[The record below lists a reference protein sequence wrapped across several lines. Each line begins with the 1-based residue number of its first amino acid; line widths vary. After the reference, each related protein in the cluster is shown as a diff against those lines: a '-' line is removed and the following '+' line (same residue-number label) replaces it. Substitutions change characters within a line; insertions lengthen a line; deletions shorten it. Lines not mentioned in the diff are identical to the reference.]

1 MAALVGNDARLNET
15 MSTHA
20 VVPEA
25 RMVLQWQAAEF
36 LSREAKLLDDAMI
49 KEWHALF
56 TADCQY
62 WIPIDEN
69 APRGQSVSLVND
81 NAIALDERIYH
92 LLSTTFA
99 AQTPKSRT
107 LHFITNVVVEPGS
120 DDPLTVH
127 SNQLIMEL
135 RTGDYRQVGL
145 GLLRPLAAA
154 VDHVLVRD
162 GNDFK
167 IKSKVIRLIDR
178 EMPQGNLTFLL

>member
-1 MAALVGNDARLNET
+1 MRRPA
-15 MSTHA
+15 
-20 VVPEA
+20 
-25 RMVLQWQAAEF
+25 
-36 LSREAKLLDDAMI
+36 
-49 KEWHALF
+49 
-56 TADCQY
+56 
-62 WIPIDEN
+62 
-69 APRGQSVSLVND
+69 RGQSVSLVND

-145 GLLRPLAAA
+145 ACCARWPPRWTTCSCATAMISRSSRRSSG
-154 VDHVLVRD
+154 
-162 GNDFK
+162 
-167 IKSKVIRLIDR
+167 
-178 EMPQGNLTFLL
+178 